1 MKKTLSRDER
11 LFRNVVI
18 AYAVVEAIVIGLL
31 IVWKLRNG

>member
-1 MKKTLSRDER
+1 MKKPLTRDER

-18 AYAVVEAIVIGLL
+18 AYAMVEAVVIGLL